1 MCPYKASHYT
11 GRFSH
16 LEEKENKKKRNT
28 NNTNNNSGV
37 RDMKIIL
44 KLPAAAIE
52 PVTPTHHHHHHHHH
66 HHRHHRR
73 PHHQLQ
79 QQQQHRQQSDDSRPA
94 SVRLRLLSLWLPE
107 DRTESGSFFFKFLS
121 LFFALFFWGITG
133 ASRVCAR
140 LIGSVFQS
148 KFRPPFSRNF
158 SSTPSIGRN
167 ANYVHRRFLAIDEN
181 VFVERLARFVRVEY
195 FHHSVHNFEKLEE
208 FSRASTSPAV
218 NPAIAS
224 SVNIWRQRFRFR
236 EEIKIPVLVF
246 SFYFVFNSVEKSVE
260 NVSRLTI
267 YLPSRLSGRC
277 LICIF
282 ATRLFRSSFFF
293 FAFRHSRA
301 ADFQNG
307 NGQP

>member
-107 DRTESGSFFFKFLS
+107 DRTESGSFFSNFCPFFS
-121 LFFALFFWGITG
+121 LFFFGVLPA
-133 ASRVCAR
+133 RVVCV
-140 LIGSVFQS
+140 LGSLVPSFNQS
-148 KFRPPFSRNF
+148 F
-158 SSTPSIGRN
+158 G
-167 ANYVHRRFLAIDEN
+167 
-181 VFVERLARFVRVEY
+181 
-195 FHHSVHNFEKLEE
+195 
-208 FSRASTSPAV
+208 
-218 NPAIAS
+218 
-224 SVNIWRQRFRFR
+224 
-236 EEIKIPVLVF
+236 
-246 SFYFVFNSVEKSVE
+246 
-260 NVSRLTI
+260 
-267 YLPSRLSGRC
+267 
-277 LICIF
+277 
-282 ATRLFRSSFFF
+282 RLFLEISAQRHLSAKTPTTFTVDFWPSTKTCSSRGWLDLFVSNIFITRF
-293 FAFRHSRA
+293 TILRNWKNFLDR
-301 ADFQNG
+301 
-307 NGQP
+307 